1 MASPRDTRRMRF
13 FSLEGKLAAA
23 LVAWSVLTAAVMVV
37 AWYGLGSM
45 AWAVVAAVFVLLLP
59 ALLLARMLAKPVALQ
74 VHPEQAEVTELASQ
88 LPGRQRA

>member
-59 ALLLARMLAKPVALQ
+59 ALLLARMLARVRSRKIP
-74 VHPEQAEVTELASQ
+74 P
-88 LPGRQRA
+88 